1 MAYVAYAVETIPYLM
16 YVENFAAV
24 RWRTLGK
31 PFLCMPLDS
40 LITWRSPLISCTV
53 RLMKI

>member
-16 YVENFAAV
+16 YVENFIAV

-31 PFLCMPLDS
+31 PFLCMPTDS
-40 LITWRSPLISCTV
+40 LITWLLPLILCNV